1 MSPKPTVLVLGGVG
15 FIGRKFVAYLTEHD
29 LASEIRVVD
38 KVLPQTAYLNKR
50 CTAAFDQVEFMQGN
64 LSSPGKKKKKNNEKN
79 TLFCYEG
86 SGKSALCS
94 AACSVRKLFGVVFS
108 LPLSLSPSFFL
119 LLPYTL
125 DQ

>member
-29 LASEIRVVD
+29 LASEIRVID

-64 LSSPGKKKKKNNEKN
+64 LSSQGKKSKKRKKETQFFSKEAERAFHVA
-79 TLFCYEG
+79 LRVLLG
-86 SGKSALCS
+86 SCLVS
-94 AACSVRKLFGVVFS
+94 
-108 LPLSLSPSFFL
+108 SFFL
-119 LLPYTL
+119 LLSYTL